1 MRGDARQPTGAPWNR
16 RPIGSAPLPPAA
28 ARRDGGKG
36 QLPFAFVPT
45 RHIFSRSLAAHVVV
59 ERTLGAEVLRHSAL
73 FHKTRDAAGSLVP
86 TSPSLRDARIRAL
99 RRITLGATTLGT
111 ATLGA
116 TTLGTA
122 TLGTATLGTA
132 TLGTAT
138 LGTAT
143 LGTATLGT
151 ATGRDTGYSLHEGR
165 RLRRARQTRCLLT
178 GGRPRT
184 WLCGDE

>member
-116 TTLGTA
+116 TTLGP
-122 TLGTATLGTA
+122 
-132 TLGTAT
+132 AT